1 MLETPDTR
9 TPRSLD
15 ALAALIAVNVTPL
28 AGIALLGWSPAA
40 VLISYFA
47 DTFLGFGALVLLVM
61 LHVTGDEH
69 GRPIAGWKNWAKAV
83 IGLGILG
90 AIMAVP
96 LSFPLWMTIGDDPA
110 TWALFSDRGF
120 LGALAVQCLMSALAV
135 VRMHRQ
141 LTTRS
146 DDDRVLARRAIFL
159 AARWIAMF
167 VAMVTGLV
175 PVLGPTIGGLI
186 LVAIYAAA
194 SVYFELFPERAERFL
209 RGKDAK
215 PITFEGDLESQ
226 IATGKPGSPS
236 APQHDKSTTAGAAK
250 KS

>member
-1 MLETPDTR
+1 
-9 TPRSLD
+9 
-15 ALAALIAVNVTPL
+15 
-28 AGIALLGWSPAA
+28 
-40 VLISYFA
+40 
-47 DTFLGFGALVLLVM
+47 LVLLVM

-69 GRPIAGWKNWAKAV
+69 GRPIAGWKNRAKAV

-175 PVLGPTIGGLI
+175 PMLGPTIGGLI

-226 IATGKPGSPS
+226 IATGKSGAPS

-250 KS
+250 KSCN